1 MTQTPIDKA
10 VSFISDAANAVW
22 SVAGIRTEEEPKHL
36 VVGRIGIVEIR
47 RYAPRLA
54 AETVVSGDEE
64 KARNAGFDRL
74 AGYIFGKNKGERRIG
89 MTAPV
94 AQEPSKIA
102 MTTPVS
108 QEATPGGWRIRFF
121 LPATLTLATAPEPE
135 DPAVTIIEVPEEVFA
150 VLRFTGSTGAGAVAD
165 QVATLAAV
173 VKGADDWT
181 AAGDAVS
188 WFYNPPWT
196 LPPLRRNEV
205 AIPVS
210 SAASLGAP
218 PSAS

>member
-1 MTQTPIDKA
+1 MQTPLDKA
-10 VSFISDAANAVW
+10 VSFISDAASAVW
-22 SVAGIRTEEEPKHL
+22 SVAGIRTEAEPKNL
-36 VVGRIGIVEIR
+36 VVGKIGIVEIR

-54 AETVVSGDEE
+54 ADTVVAGDEE
-64 KARNAGFDRL
+64 KARGAGFERL

-108 QEATPGGWRIRFF
+108 QQSTPGGWRIRFF
-121 LPATLTLATAPEPE
+121 LPAAFTLDTAPVPN
-135 DPAVTIIEVPEEVFA
+135 DPAVTITEVPEEVFA
-150 VLRFTGSTGAGAVAD
+150 VLRFTGSTGAEAVAD
-165 QVATLAAV
+165 HTATLAAV
-173 VKGADDWT
+173 IRGSDWN
-181 AAGDAVS
+181 AAGEAVA

-210 SAASLGAP
+210 SAATLGAP

>member
-1 MTQTPIDKA
+1 MQSTLDKA

-36 VVGRIGIVEIR
+36 VVGKIGIVEIR

-54 AETVVSGDEE
+54 ADTVVSGDEE
-64 KARNAGFDRL
+64 KARSDGFSRL
-74 AGYIFGKNKGERRIG
+74 AGYIFGKNKGERRIE

-108 QEATPGGWRIRFF
+108 QQSTPGGWRIRFF
-121 LPATLTLATAPEPE
+121 LPANLTKDTAPEPL
-135 DPAVTIIEVPEEVFA
+135 DAAVTITEVPEEVFA
-150 VLRFTGSTGAGAVAD
+150 VLRFAGSVAAEAVAE
-165 QVATLAAV
+165 QTATLAAV
-173 VKGADDWT
+173 VKGSDWT
-181 AAGDAVS
+181 AAGEPVA

-210 SAASLGAP
+210 SAAL

>member
-1 MTQTPIDKA
+1 MQTTLDKA

-36 VVGRIGIVEIR
+36 VVGKIGIVEIR

-54 AETVVSGDEE
+54 ADTVVAGDEE
-64 KARNAGFDRL
+64 KARNDGFSRL
-74 AGYIFGKNKGERRIG
+74 AGYIFGGNKGDRRID

-94 AQEPSKIA
+94 SQQASKIA

-108 QEATPGGWRIRFF
+108 QQATAGGWRIRFF
-121 LPATLTLATAPEPE
+121 LPANLTKDTAPEPN
-135 DPAVTIIEVPEEVFA
+135 DPLVTITEVPEEVFA
-150 VLRFTGSTGAGAVAD
+150 VLRFTGSVGAEAVAE
-165 QVATLAAV
+165 QTATLAAIV
-173 VKGADDWT
+173 RGSDWN
-181 AAGDAVS
+181 AAGDPVA

-205 AIPVS
+205 AIPVTP
-210 SAASLGAP
+210 GVP
-218 PSAS
+218 PSAF

>member
-1 MTQTPIDKA
+1 MQTPLDKA

-22 SVAGIRTEEEPKHL
+22 SVTGIRTEEEPKHL
-36 VVGRIGIVEIR
+36 VIGKIGIIEVR

-54 AETVVSGDEE
+54 AETVVAGDEE
-64 KARNAGFDRL
+64 KARSEGFGRL
-74 AGYIFGKNKGERRIG
+74 AGYIFGKNKGERRID

-108 QEATPGGWRIRFF
+108 QQSTPGGWRIRFF
-121 LPATLTLATAPEPE
+121 LPATLTRDTAPEPV
-135 DPAVTIIEVPEEVFA
+135 DTSVTIAEVPEEVYA
-150 VLRFTGSTGAGAVAD
+150 VLRFTGSTGARAVAD
-165 QVATLAAV
+165 HTATLAAAV
-173 VKGADDWT
+173 RGSDWA
-181 AAGDAVS
+181 AAGEVVY

-205 AIPVS
+205 AIPVTP
-210 SAASLGAP
+210 ASP

>member
-1 MTQTPIDKA
+1 MQTPIDKA
-10 VSFISDAANAVW
+10 VSFIADAANAVW
-22 SVAGIRTEEEPKHL
+22 SVAGIRTESEPKHL
-36 VVGRIGIVEIR
+36 VVGKIGLVEIR

-64 KARNAGFDRL
+64 KARGTGFDRL
-74 AGYIFGKNKGERRIG
+74 AGYIFGKNKGERKIG

-108 QEATPGGWRIRFF
+108 QQSTPGGWRIRFF
-121 LPATLTLATAPEPE
+121 LPATLTIDTAPEPN
-135 DPAVTIIEVPEEVFA
+135 DPAVTITEVPEEVFA
-150 VLRFTGSTGAGAVAD
+150 VLRFTGSTGAEAVAD
-165 QVATLAAV
+165 QTAMLAAV
-173 VKGADDWT
+173 IKGSDWD
-181 AAGDAVS
+181 AAGEAAS

-205 AIPVS
+205 AIPVTN
-210 SAASLGAP
+210 SATLGAP